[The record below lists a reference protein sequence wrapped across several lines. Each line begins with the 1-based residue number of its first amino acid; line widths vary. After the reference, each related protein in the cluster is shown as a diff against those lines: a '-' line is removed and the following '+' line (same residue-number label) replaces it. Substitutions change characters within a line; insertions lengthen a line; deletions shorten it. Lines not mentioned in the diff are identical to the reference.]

1 MKKILY
7 GCWLV
12 WIACCVSCQ
21 HEDIDGYDKSKD
33 YIYIDIPYVLDQ
45 FGRETTT
52 RQDSIS
58 YSFALD
64 DLSVEDTVIKVVVK
78 KIGVPA
84 TKDCPY
90 TIELI
95 EEETTATSDLWDVN
109 VLKNRSIKSGQ
120 IADTVAI
127 RVKRALILSEQWMQ
141 IKFRLLP
148 NEYFETGYA
157 NLQEVKVSFSDILM
171 PPSWWRNT
179 GMFPWGAVFGP
190 FYREVYYKWMEIYY
204 LGADPTIG
212 DNDIPYYWDNM
223 PAYANES
230 WYPTTYS
237 YIRILRDYFEKNEV
251 YPDGDPSK
259 PRIKIPFAN

>member
-7 GCWLV
+7 GCWLF

-45 FGRETTT
+45 FGRETDT

-84 TKDCPY
+84 TKDCSY

-95 EEETTATSDLWDVN
+95 EEETTATSDVWDVN
-109 VLKNRSIKSGQ
+109 VLKNRSIKKGQ

-127 RVKRALILSEQWMQ
+127 RVKRALVLRDQWMQ

-157 NLQEVKVSFSDILM
+157 NLQEIKVSFSDILT
-171 PPSWWRNT
+171 PPRWWSSWQS
-179 GMFPWGAVFGP
+179 VFGP
-190 FYREVYYKWMEIYY
+190 FYRETYQKWIDIYY

-212 DNDIPYYWDNM
+212 YGQSEPYYWNNM
-223 PAYANES
+223 PTFFGLSYSMNT
-230 WYPTTYS
+230 YPLTFS
-237 YIRILRDYFEKNEV
+237 YIRMLREYFEKNEV

-259 PRIKIPFAN
+259 TRIKIPFAN